1 MYCSA
6 EFATYHNYV
15 RSLRFEEKPDYAY
28 LRQLIRNLFY
38 RQGFTYDYVF
48 DWNTLKD
55 DKDPTGMS
63 FSSSPEAE
71 VVSKKKK
78 EPKDCTSPI
87 EIPTAGAATTAGATS
102 AVAVTVKAQTELQ
115 NKHITEGEVL
125 VSPGDCSVV
134 GQSAQPACVAG
145 PPPQIINSPPAF
157 HLDHNVNYGCTPIP
171 SPRAEYNSLL
181 PPQLLSPPQQQ
192 QQQPQLAS
200 SNNSVKQLQVL

>member
-1 MYCSA
+1 MEWEDFS
-6 EFATYHNYV
+6 T
-15 RSLRFEEKPDYAY
+15 K
-28 LRQLIRNLFY
+28 
-38 RQGFTYDYVF
+38 
-48 DWNTLKD
+48 